1 MSHPTEGTMILM
13 IGFLGFNGGSVGRM
27 TERHDAATAALV
39 LVNTV
44 VSAAG
49 GGLASM
55 IINRF
60 FVAFWSIQL
69 SCNGAVRVFR
79 QNVALEDAIG
89 SHTCSLEANMRV
101 TNGIPLGSPLLLPA
115 GTVTS
120 VQTLKVRLQGWL
132 QSVLVRML
140 SCLGRLC

>member
-1 MSHPTEGTMILM
+1 
-13 IGFLGFNGGSVGRM
+13 
-27 TERHDAATAALV
+27 
-39 LVNTV
+39 
-44 VSAAG
+44 
-49 GGLASM
+49 
-55 IINRF
+55 
-60 FVAFWSIQL
+60 
-69 SCNGAVRVFR
+69 VRVFR